1 MIRPN
6 ETEVQVMYLYIIWC
20 GWQWV
25 VSNENDVIHRNVTSW
40 KTYKS
45 VKRFA
50 AYSYSTWSFHCE
62 FTSSIQLSFNPGS
75 YYFSLFYLK
84 FSKIPSI
91 KETKIFG
98 WESSHQVIINL
109 IEFSWIYF
117 QSWQT
122 TIHESITHVM
132 DDHVMRCMITISTTS
147 VA

>member
-25 VSNENDVIHRNVTSW
+25 VSNENDVIHRNVTSST
-40 KTYKS
+40 TYKS

-50 AYSYSTWSFHCE
+50 AYSYSIWSFHCE
-62 FTSSIQLSFNPGS
+62 FTSSIQPSFNPGS
-75 YYFSLFYLK
+75 YYFSLFHLK

-91 KETKIFG
+91 KETKISG

-109 IEFSWIYF
+109 IEFHLFSIVTNYNSWEYH
-117 QSWQT
+117 SCNGWSCCAL
-122 TIHESITHVM
+122 H
-132 DDHVMRCMITISTTS
+132 DYD
-147 VA
+147 